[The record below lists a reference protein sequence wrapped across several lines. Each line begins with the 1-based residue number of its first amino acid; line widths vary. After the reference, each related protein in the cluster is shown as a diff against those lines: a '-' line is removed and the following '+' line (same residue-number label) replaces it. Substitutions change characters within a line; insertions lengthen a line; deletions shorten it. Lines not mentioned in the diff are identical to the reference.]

1 MAQERKL
8 ERILGECEELL
19 QTETEALEA
28 EDLDSLEMVLGQK
41 DEAIAELTRL
51 LDSNA
56 VPVDDDSIGTRVR
69 AILNLT
75 QENALNLAE
84 WMDKT
89 DQKMALLS
97 RGRNRLKGVRHS
109 YVTVPREGF
118 LDRGRRFEA

>member
-1 MAQERKL
+1 MAQERKI

-19 QTETEALEA
+19 RTETEALEA
-28 EDLDSLEMVLGQK
+28 EDLDSLETVLAQK

-51 LDSNA
+51 LDSSA
-56 VPVDDDSIGTRVR
+56 GPVDDDSIGSRVR
-69 AILNLT
+69 AIMNLT
-75 QENALNLAE
+75 RENASNLAE

-89 DQKMALLS
+89 DQEMALLS

-109 YVTVPREGF
+109 YVTVPRKGF